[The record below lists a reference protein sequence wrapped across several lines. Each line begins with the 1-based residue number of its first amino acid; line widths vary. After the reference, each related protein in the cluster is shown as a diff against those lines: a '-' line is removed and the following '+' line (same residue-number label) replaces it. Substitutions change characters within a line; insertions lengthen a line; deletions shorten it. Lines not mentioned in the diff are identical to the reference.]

1 MLNSTDQSILVTGGT
16 GTLGRN
22 FVKYLLKKYYFR
34 RVIVFSRDEFKQL
47 QMQQEIS
54 DSRLRFFIGDVRDS
68 DRLKRAFDGVDIVVH
83 TAALKQVPALE
94 YNPFEAVKTNIIGTQ
109 NIIDAAIDCGV
120 QKVVCISSDKAAA
133 PGNLYGATKLCAEKL
148 VIASNSYAYQKC
160 RLSALRY
167 GNMIISRGSV
177 TETVLKNKNNHK
189 LVITE
194 PEMTRFWIT
203 KEQICELIIFAL
215 EEMEGG
221 EVFIPKIPSMKL
233 ADVFD
238 AIAPKVKREIIGRR
252 PGEKLHEILFT
263 EEEARHIVEVGK
275 YFVLLPE
282 FEFTKRNYQKY
293 YDMGKKLEVAGS
305 FTSDKNTLWLK
316 KAQLKKLIAGGSY

>member
-109 NIIDAAIDCGV
+109 N
-120 QKVVCISSDKAAA
+120 
-133 PGNLYGATKLCAEKL
+133 
-148 VIASNSYAYQKC
+148 VI
-160 RLSALRY
+160 
-167 GNMIISRGSV
+167 
-177 TETVLKNKNNHK
+177 
-189 LVITE
+189 
-194 PEMTRFWIT
+194 
-203 KEQICELIIFAL
+203 
-215 EEMEGG
+215 
-221 EVFIPKIPSMKL
+221 
-233 ADVFD
+233 
-238 AIAPKVKREIIGRR
+238 
-252 PGEKLHEILFT
+252 
-263 EEEARHIVEVGK
+263 
-275 YFVLLPE
+275 
-282 FEFTKRNYQKY
+282 
-293 YDMGKKLEVAGS
+293 EVA
-305 FTSDKNTLWLK
+305 
-316 KAQLKKLIAGGSY
+316 I